1 MKVSYFTGGLL
12 GYIGVSIVQS
22 LIIIFTLG
30 IATPAA
36 VCYGERWKAK
46 HTYIDGVQL
55 EFDGNGWELFGQ
67 YIKWFLLSIV
77 TLGIYALWIPI
88 KMQKWIVS
96 HTHTVQ

>member
-12 GYIGVSIVQS
+12 GYIGVSIVQA

-30 IATPAA
+30 IAAPAA
-36 VCYGERWKAK
+36 VCYGERWKAS

-55 EFDGNGWELFGQ
+55 VFDGNGWELFGQ
-67 YIKWFLLSIV
+67 YIKWFLLSII

-88 KMQKWIVS
+88 KMQQWVVS
-96 HTHTVQ
+96 HTHTA

>member
-12 GYIGVSIVQS
+12 GYIGVSIVQA

-36 VCYGERWKAK
+36 VCYGERWKAS

-55 EFDGNGWELFGQ
+55 VFDGNGWELFGQ
-67 YIKWFLLSIV
+67 YIKWFLLSII

-88 KMQKWIVS
+88 KMQQWVVS
-96 HTHTVQ
+96 HTHTA